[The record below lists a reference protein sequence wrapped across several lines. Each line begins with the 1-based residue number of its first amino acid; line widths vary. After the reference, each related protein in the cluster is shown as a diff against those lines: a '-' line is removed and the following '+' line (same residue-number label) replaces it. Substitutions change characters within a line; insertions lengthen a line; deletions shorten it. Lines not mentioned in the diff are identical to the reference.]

1 MLYQDATSVGGSL
14 NVGAFDEIG
23 RSRLIR
29 NEGRHLEFGKGDIGI
44 HMGDTSDVALLLFR
58 NLDTPVPI
66 GELLNRQRRRKVEIM
81 DSDVVMSFSNTE
93 SIDALMKCLKVIRRN
108 LGTAN
113 AQNSIKHKI
122 ANQS

>member
-1 MLYQDATSVGGSL
+1 
-14 NVGAFDEIG
+14 
-23 RSRLIR
+23 
-29 NEGRHLEFGKGDIGI
+29 
-44 HMGDTSDVALLLFR
+44 
-58 NLDTPVPI
+58 
-66 GELLNRQRRRKVEIM
+66 
-81 DSDVVMSFSNTE
+81 MSFSNTD

>member
-1 MLYQDATSVGGSL
+1 MLYPEATSVGGSL
-14 NVGAFDEIG
+14 NPGAFDEIG